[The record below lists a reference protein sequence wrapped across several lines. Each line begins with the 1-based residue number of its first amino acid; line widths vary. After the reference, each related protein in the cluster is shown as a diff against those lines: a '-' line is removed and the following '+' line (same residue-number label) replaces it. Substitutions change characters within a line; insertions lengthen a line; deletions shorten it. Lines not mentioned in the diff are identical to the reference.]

1 MDVKRQLVL
10 HLHKRGFRKV
20 DIFRRLQNENFTK
33 LFIHRTIKR
42 YKEHGTV
49 DIQKKIGRKRSV
61 RTKKIIKCVREKI
74 RRNCQRSANQLAKEH
89 KVSDYTMRKIQKED
103 LGMTPFKK
111 CRRHGLTI
119 KNKIARKQRRAKK
132 QSAATPARK
141 LKYCF
146 FR

>member
-42 YKEHGTV
+42 YEERGTV

-74 RRNCQRSANQLAKEH
+74 RRNCQRSANQLAQEH
-89 KVSDYTMRKIQKED
+89 IVRSGSMLRWLKDD
-103 LGMTPFKK
+103 LEKTPFKK

-119 KNKIARKQRRAKK
+119 KNI
-132 QSAATPARK
+132 
-141 LKYCF
+141 
-146 FR
+146 